1 MANLLCVEPNGML
14 LFVFDSV
21 DELYLMLVDFLE
33 LVAFFKH
40 FVDVSPRFSLDVFYG
55 VSIEAYCL

>member
-1 MANLLCVEPNGML
+1 MVNLLGVEPNWML

-21 DELYLMLVDFLE
+21 DELHLMLVDFFE
-33 LVAFFKH
+33 LVAFFQH
-40 FVDVSPRFSLDVFYG
+40 FVDVSPRFGSDVLYG